1 MIEIGQEFFFG
12 KDTLGWFIEKSFSFY
27 EMCLD
32 VNYISL
38 PKFLMYL
45 IVVNVTSFI
54 IVYVLDIFQMY
65 LKLSESI
72 TFAKEIAC
80 LK

>member
-1 MIEIGQEFFFG
+1 M
-12 KDTLGWFIEKSFSFY
+12 KKLFSTKCAY
-27 EMCLD
+27 VD
-32 VNYISL
+32 VNDISV

-54 IVYVLDIFQMY
+54 RVYVLDIFQMY

>member
-1 MIEIGQEFFFG
+1 
-12 KDTLGWFIEKSFSFY
+12 
-27 EMCLD
+27 MCLD
-32 VNYISL
+32 VNDTSA

-54 IVYVLDIFQMY
+54 RVYVLDIFQMY

>member
-32 VNYISL
+32 VNDNFST
-38 PKFLMYL
+38 KVFD
-45 IVVNVTSFI
+45 VFNSG
-54 IVYVLDIFQMY
+54 
-65 LKLSESI
+65 
-72 TFAKEIAC
+72 
-80 LK
+80 